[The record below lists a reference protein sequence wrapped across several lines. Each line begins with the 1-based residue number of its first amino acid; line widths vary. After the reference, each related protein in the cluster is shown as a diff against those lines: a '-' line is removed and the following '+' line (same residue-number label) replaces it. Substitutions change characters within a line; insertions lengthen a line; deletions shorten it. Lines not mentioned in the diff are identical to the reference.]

1 MSVCVSC
8 KDPLVLGIDED
19 ENAAP
24 VPDDLL
30 LPCGCHYH
38 WQCFLD
44 SSSDVVISLKCPSCG
59 NHLAT
64 NAPGPSVT
72 NTIFPSSQDVAIV
85 TRYHSEGGVQDN
97 YNILPDV
104 TEEAYL
110 TMHPEARPAHAF
122 HEMCAENNVEGILS
136 ILHDFDHPDSD
147 DEDEAPR
154 LPKDQMLRYQDPL
167 NGNKSALHIAV
178 EKDQPQVALLLL
190 YLASGLATDNF
201 PPDALEVAVNLQL
214 QRPTLTN
221 PSDDIRALKDSQ
233 ERTAEEYAYQAG
245 PRWVSFI
252 EAGMFA

>member
-1 MSVCVSC
+1 MSVCTSC
-8 KDPLVLGIDED
+8 EDPLVLGIDED
-19 ENAAP
+19 DNVTP

-30 LPCGCHYH
+30 LPCGCHFH

-44 SSSDVVISLKCPSCG
+44 SSTEIVISLKCPTCG
-59 NHLAT
+59 SHLAT

-85 TRYHSEGGVQDN
+85 TRYESEGGVQDN

-110 TMHPEARPAHAF
+110 SGHPEARPAHAF
-122 HEMCAENNVEGILS
+122 HEMCAENNVEGIIA

-147 DEDEAPR
+147 DDDDGPR
-154 LPKDQMLRYQDPL
+154 LTKDQMLRYQDPL

-178 EKDQPQVALLLL
+178 EKDQAQVALLLL
-190 YLASGLATDNF
+190 YLASGLDTDSF
-201 PPDALEVAVNLQL
+201 PADALEVALQLQL
-214 QRPTLTN
+214 QRPTLAR
-221 PSDDIRALKDSQ
+221 PEEDIRALKDDQ
-233 ERTAEEYAYQAG
+233 GRTAEEYAYQAG
-245 PRWVSFI
+245 RRWVSFI